1 MVARRSG
8 ILQVSPAAD
17 ARPFQARHRMSRS
30 AQPSF
35 AALRHAGFR
44 RYFACN
50 ATAMLADNC
59 EHVVTYWVMYQI
71 FHSPA
76 LAGFAVLSHWLPY
89 LAFSGL
95 AGALAD
101 HFDPRRMIQLGM
113 LMFMG
118 VSLAWGVLLA
128 TDSLQV
134 WQAMLLLSLHGL
146 AGVLWTPP
154 AQLLIHDIVG
164 REELPSAVRLGATS
178 RFLGTLLGP
187 AVGSA
192 LMLLAGPA
200 PALFVNALIYLPM
213 LLWLWRAPYGPRFRA
228 AVPPDAPATQAPRT
242 ARRGLEDVLVTLR
255 TIAGQPVLLST
266 TLFAGCA
273 SMLIGQAYQAQMPAF
288 ALDLGHGDP
297 GTAYSALLAADAA
310 GALVGALVLEG
321 RGLLRPGQHSVLV
334 LGLAW
339 CVALGGFALTRHYAL
354 ALLLLFAAGFLE
366 LAWGAM
372 AQALVQLSAPE
383 ALRGHVIGA
392 YATASLG
399 LRLFSGLSIGV
410 LGGWLGVHASLALS
424 ATALAA
430 AIGVLLWWVTRMR
443 PALAA
448 V

>member
-44 RYFACN
+44 RYFFCN

-59 EHVVTYWVMYQI
+59 EHVVTYWAMFRI

-89 LAFSGL
+89 LFLSGL

-101 HFDPRRMIQLGM
+101 RFDPRRMIQIGM

-128 TDSLQV
+128 TGSLQV
-134 WQAMLLLSLHGL
+134 WEAMVLLTLHGV

-228 AVPPDAPATQAPRT
+228 VGAQAPR
-242 ARRGLEDVLVTLR
+242 AALRGWEDVVVTLR
-255 TIAGQPVLLST
+255 TIARQPVLLGT

-288 ALDLGHGDP
+288 AIDLGHGDP

-310 GALVGALVLEG
+310 GALSGAFVLES
-321 RGLLRPGQHSVLV
+321 RGLLRPSQRSALL

-339 CVALGGFALTRHYAL
+339 CVALGGFAMTRHYAL
-354 ALLLLFAAGFLE
+354 ALMMLFAAGFLE

-372 AQALVQLSAPE
+372 AQALVQLNAPE

-399 LRLFSGLSIGV
+399 LRLFSGLTVGV

-430 AIGVLLWWVTRMR
+430 AIGALLWSTRAR
-443 PALAA
+443 PVAVAA
-448 V
+448 

>member
-1 MVARRSG
+1 
-8 ILQVSPAAD
+8 
-17 ARPFQARHRMSRS
+17 MSRS

-59 EHVVTYWVMYQI
+59 EHVVTYWAMYRL

-76 LAGFAVLSHWLPY
+76 LAGWAVLLHWLPY

-101 HFDPRRMIQLGM
+101 RFDPRRMIQLGM

-134 WQAMLLLSLHGL
+134 WHAWVLLSLHGL

-164 REELPSAVRLGATS
+164 RDDLPSAVRLGATS

-192 LMLLAGPA
+192 LMLLVGPA

-228 AVPPDAPATQAPRT
+228 AGNAAPR
-242 ARRGLEDVLVTLR
+242 AALRGLDEVLVTLR
-255 TIAGQPVLLST
+255 TMARHPVLLST

-310 GALVGALVLEG
+310 GALVGAALLES
-321 RGLLRPGQHSVLV
+321 RGMLRPGQRSVLL
-334 LGLAW
+334 LGLSW
-339 CVALGGFALTRHYAL
+339 CVALGGFALTRNYVL

-372 AQALVQLSAPE
+372 AQALVQLNAPE
-383 ALRGHVIGA
+383 ALRGRVIGA

-399 LRLFSGLSIGV
+399 LRLFSGLTVGV

-424 ATALAA
+424 ATVLAA
-430 AIGVLLWWVTRMR
+430 AVGGLLWVTRVR
-443 PALAA
+443 PVAAA
-448 V
+448 VA